1 MVEMQ
6 KRWAAGQYSAFS
18 YVKSPNL
25 TNLISVIFQ
34 LVVNIQIILCSSE
47 TMKVNILGLPH
58 FYNFPIKK
66 CIITET
72 IMMSIKVIHFYH
84 VSRQ

>member
-1 MVEMQ
+1 
-6 KRWAAGQYSAFS
+6 
-18 YVKSPNL
+18 
-25 TNLISVIFQ
+25 
-34 LVVNIQIILCSSE
+34 
-47 TMKVNILGLPH
+47 MKVNILGLPH

-84 VSRQ
+84 VSRQWQIIIINAKFNAKYSKRSKHSNDEKENNII